1 MKTANFQDGPGSVP
15 RRSRTFSVLVRYV
28 CGSALEAIFS
38 ILSKSDDPMQ
48 FIHVDLNFRF
58 EVICLLL
65 LWLDI
70 WNKVHVLANI
80 IVSFNDKI
88 DTIAHVIV
96 VG

>member
-1 MKTANFQDGPGSVP
+1 
-15 RRSRTFSVLVRYV
+15 
-28 CGSALEAIFS
+28 
-38 ILSKSDDPMQ
+38 MQ